1 MNEEEIRKEAMIKYC
16 IEKDKDMIIAV
27 DGKEGQGMSAGAY
40 SYNKFKELEQDEWR
54 IKEEIYWKI

>member
-40 SYNKFKELEQDEWR
+40 SYNKFKELEQDE
-54 IKEEIYWKI
+54 